1 MKPENLT
8 SLAWYKG
15 AGILPA
21 IVQNARNGAVLM
33 IGYMNREALAQTLTS
48 GKVTFF
54 SRSRKS
60 LWVKGETSGN
70 FLTALSVTCDCDR
83 DALLVQALPA
93 GPVCHAGTATCFP
106 QAVQANIESIGFLT
120 TLESVIADRIEQ
132 PPDASYTAKLHA
144 EGLRRIAQK
153 VGEEGLE
160 LALAAAGGSNA
171 DVIAECA
178 DFLYHA
184 ILLLQERGL
193 SLATVVAEL
202 ERRHTE
208 RQRGGEV

>member
-70 FLTALSVTCDCDR
+70 FLTPLSVTCDCDR
-83 DALLVQALPA
+83 DALLVQAVPA
-93 GPVCHAGTATCFP
+93 GPVCHGGTTTCFP
-106 QAVQANIESIGFLT
+106 QAVQADIERIGFLT

-132 PPDASYTAKLHA
+132 SPDASYTAKLHA

-160 LALAAAGGSNA
+160 LALAAAGGSKA

-184 ILLLQERGL
+184 ILLLRERDL
-193 SLATVVAEL
+193 SLATVVSEL

-208 RQRGGEV
+208 RQRGGES